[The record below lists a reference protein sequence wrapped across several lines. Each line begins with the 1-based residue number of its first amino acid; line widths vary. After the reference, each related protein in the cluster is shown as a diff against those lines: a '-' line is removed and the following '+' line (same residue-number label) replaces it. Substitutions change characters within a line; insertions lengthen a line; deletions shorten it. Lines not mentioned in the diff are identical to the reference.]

1 MKPSPAEEISGKGAA
16 RGRESLPIGGGT
28 LALPCFF
35 PAISSVK
42 TNLAPFDYVRVLTAT
57 EFPQFLIS
65 AFDISDCPSNQRK
78 DLEDQLSAAVIR
90 GIVLLDSGNYEKYWH
105 RAAEWTQEQFFSVLG
120 TTACQIAFCYDNQD
134 PPESVPGAIDEVER
148 AVIQA
153 QEHAQNATILP
164 IIHGPILALTEVAA
178 GVVERTQPSML
189 AVPERLLGEG
199 LLARAKRVHE
209 LRLALDSLG
218 TGFTALHLLGTGN
231 PLSILVYTLCGADSF
246 DGLEWCQTV
255 ADPTTARLHHFQQR
269 DLVDGLADM
278 TSVADMP
285 YSLGT
290 LVHNLMFYQSLM
302 ASISAANTD
311 GSWLA
316 LLRQYLPQQFLKKL
330 QALIPELGSSLE

>member
-1 MKPSPAEEISGKGAA
+1 
-16 RGRESLPIGGGT
+16 
-28 LALPCFF
+28 
-35 PAISSVK
+35 
-42 TNLAPFDYVRVLTAT
+42 
-57 EFPQFLIS
+57 
-65 AFDISDCPSNQRK
+65 
-78 DLEDQLSAAVIR
+78 
-90 GIVLLDSGNYEKYWH
+90 
-105 RAAEWTQEQFFSVLG
+105 
-120 TTACQIAFCYDNQD
+120 
-134 PPESVPGAIDEVER
+134 
-148 AVIQA
+148 
-153 QEHAQNATILP
+153 
-164 IIHGPILALTEVAA
+164 
-178 GVVERTQPSML
+178 ML